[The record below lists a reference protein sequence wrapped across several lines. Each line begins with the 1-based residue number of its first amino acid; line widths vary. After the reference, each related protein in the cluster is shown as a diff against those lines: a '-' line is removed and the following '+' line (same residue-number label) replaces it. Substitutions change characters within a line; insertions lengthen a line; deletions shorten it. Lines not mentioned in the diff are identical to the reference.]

1 MRKHL
6 GIIAACCLLAVAG
19 HSQKKAEV
27 PPVFVDQQPLTLSMN
42 FSIKEIKKNTV
53 DSVYFPSILKFKNAE
68 GAWDSI
74 AIRIR
79 ARGNFRRANCFFPPI
94 RMKMKKGDAEKTIF
108 AGNKDFKLVLPC
120 QTSKSGNDLIMKEYL
135 AYKLLEPLTP
145 YYFHTRLADITLTD
159 KSGKPKTYTIKGFLI
174 EDDDLIAHRF
184 HGKIIEQQIHPMTL
198 NDTASVVNDLFQ
210 YLVANTD
217 WSSAMQHNMKVI
229 QLEPNKKIPL
239 AYDFDMAGLVNAPY
253 ATVNESLPISSVQ
266 QRLYRG
272 FCRNEATVQYVR
284 SEYLRLEPELMK
296 IISDHQSYFTAGDFS
311 GIKKFIEEF
320 YTTLKNDRK
329 FKDAIISGCRTK

>member
-1 MRKHL
+1 MKKHL
-6 GIIAACCLLAVAG
+6 GLIVACCIVALSG
-19 HSQKKAEV
+19 QSQKKAEV
-27 PPVFVDQQPLTLSMN
+27 PVVFVDQKPLTLSMS
-42 FSIKEIKKNTV
+42 FSIKEVKKNTI
-53 DSVYFPSILKFKNAE
+53 DTVYFPATLKFKNDA

-74 AIRIR
+74 QTKIR

-120 QTSKSGNDLIMKEYL
+120 QNAKSASDLIMKEYL

-145 YYFHTRLADITLTD
+145 YHFHTRLADITLTD
-159 KSGKPKTYTIKGFLI
+159 VSGKPKTYTIKGFLI
-174 EDDDLIAHRF
+174 EDDDLVAHRF

-217 WSSAMQHNMKVI
+217 WSTAMQHNMKVI

-253 ATVNESLPISSVQ
+253 ATVNETLNISSVQ

-272 FCRNEATVQYVR
+272 FCRNETTVQYVR
-284 SEYLRLEPELMK
+284 SEYIRLEPELMK
-296 IISDHQSYFTAGDFS
+296 IITDHQSYFSAGDFN
-311 GIKKFIEEF
+311 GIKKFVGEF
-320 YTTLKNDRK
+320 YTTLKSDK
-329 FKDAIISGCRTK
+329 QFKDAIISGCRTK

>member
-1 MRKHL
+1 MKKS
-6 GIIAACCLLAVAG
+6 ICLILLIFVYPFVGKA
-19 HSQKKAEV
+19 QKVDV
-27 PPVFVDQQPLTLSMN
+27 PPVFQNQQPLTLSMT
-42 FSIKEIKKNTV
+42 FSIKEVKKNTV
-53 DSVYFPSILKFKNAE
+53 DSVYIPSTLKFKNDA
-68 GAWDSI
+68 GAMDSI
-74 AIRIR
+74 PVRIR

-120 QTSKSGNDLIMKEYL
+120 QTAKSGNDLIMKEYL
-135 AYKLLEPLTP
+135 CYKLLEPLTP
-145 YYFHTRLADITLTD
+145 YHFHTRLADLTLTD
-159 KSGKPKTYTIKGFLI
+159 KSGKPKTYNVRGFLI

-184 HGKIIEQQIHPMTL
+184 KGKVIEQQIHPMQL

-229 QLEPNKKIPL
+229 QVSNKKIPL

-266 QRLYRG
+266 ERLYRG

-296 IISDHQSYFTAGDFS
+296 IISDHQSYFNERDYAG
-311 GIKKFIEEF
+311 IRKFIEEF
-320 YTTLKNDRK
+320 YVTLKSDKK
-329 FKDAIISGCRTK
+329 FKDAIITGCRTK

>member
-1 MRKHL
+1 MKKSL
-6 GIIAACCLLAVAG
+6 ILFASFCLIAFG
-19 HSQKKAEV
+19 SYSQKKKEV
-27 PPVFVDQQPLTLSMN
+27 PAIFLEQQPLALSMN
-42 FSIKEIKKNTV
+42 FSIKEVKKNTV
-53 DSVYFPSILKFKNAE
+53 DSVYFPTTLKFKNAE
-68 GAWDSI
+68 NAWDSLPVK
-74 AIRIR
+74 IR

-120 QTSKSGNDLIMKEYL
+120 QTVKTGNDLLMKEYL

-145 YYFHTRLADITLTD
+145 YHFHTRLADITLTD
-159 KSGKPKTYTIKGFLI
+159 NSGKSKSYTIKGFLI

-184 HGKIIEQQIHPMTL
+184 KGKVIETQLHPLTL
-198 NDTASVVNDLFQ
+198 NDTASVVADLFQ

-217 WSSAMQHNMKVI
+217 WSTTMQHNMKVI

-253 ATVNESLPISSVQ
+253 ATVNETLPISSVQ
-266 QRLYRG
+266 ERLYRG
-272 FCRNEATVQYVR
+272 FCRKEATVQYVR

-296 IISDHQSYFTAGDFS
+296 VVSDHQSYFSPADYN
-311 GIKKFIEEF
+311 GIKKFVEEF
-320 YTTLKNDRK
+320 FAVLKSDKR

>member
-1 MRKHL
+1 MKKQL
-6 GIIAACCLLAVAG
+6 ILIVACLVALSG

-27 PPVFVDQQPLTLSMN
+27 PPLFENQQPLTLSLS
-42 FSIKEIKKNTV
+42 FSIKEVKKSTV
-53 DSVYFPSILKFKNAE
+53 DTVYFPATLKFKDDA
-68 GAWDSI
+68 GSWDSI
-74 AIRIR
+74 HTKIR

-120 QTSKSGNDLIMKEYL
+120 QTTKSGSDLIMKEYL

-145 YYFHTRLADITLTD
+145 YHFHTRLADITLTD
-159 KSGKPKTYTIKGFLI
+159 RSGKPKTYTIKGFLI

-184 HGKIIEQQIHPMTL
+184 HGKIIEQQIHPMML

-229 QLEPNKKIPL
+229 QLESNKKIPL

-266 QRLYRG
+266 ERLYRG

-296 IISDHQSYFTAGDFS
+296 IVSDHEAYFSSGDYN
-311 GIKKFIEEF
+311 GIKKFVEEF
-320 YTTLKNDRK
+320 FGVLKNDRR
-329 FKDAIISGCRTK
+329 FKEAIISGCRTK